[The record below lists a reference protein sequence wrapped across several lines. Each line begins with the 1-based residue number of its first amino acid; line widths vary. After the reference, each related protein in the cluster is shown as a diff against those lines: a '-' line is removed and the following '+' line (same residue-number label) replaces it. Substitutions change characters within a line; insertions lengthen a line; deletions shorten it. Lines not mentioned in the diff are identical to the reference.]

1 MKKIIKTVGLISAEI
16 DVAKKERKHH
26 SFDGYIGNGD
36 KLIAALGVLGI
47 DYDPANPN
55 ISLEKLLLVQK
66 QILEDNNNV
75 TSTINPEKETQLARQ
90 LAYDLMQALTTD
102 ALNAFKA
109 SEGVTPAQILI
120 AINLAKG
127 VFSIRIISIKND
139 PAQSTDASGVVT
151 SGDAEINAIRR
162 NSVSEQQFSG
172 RAGNFF
178 KFTTYLKGQTA
189 YNPNELRLTIA
200 SLMEYYNSLSP
211 VNIAAEAAIF
221 ATNLARKK
229 RNLSFFE
236 NTKGSR
242 FLYTQAK
249 KYVAS
254 RFGIKSAEYK
264 EIKGLPFPNL
274 IRKINRTP
282 ETSY

>member
-1 MKKIIKTVGLISAEI
+1 MKKIVKTVGLISAEI
-16 DVAKKERKHH
+16 AIVKKVRKHH

-47 DYDPANPN
+47 EYDPANPN
-55 ISLEKLLLVQK
+55 ISLAKLIQVQK
-66 QILEDNNNV
+66 QILTDNNNV
-75 TSTINPEKETQLARQ
+75 TATINPEKETQLARQ
-90 LAYDLMQALTTD
+90 EAYDLMKAFTTD

-127 VFSIRIISIKND
+127 VFSIRIISIKSD
-139 PAQSTDASGVVT
+139 PVQATDGSGVVT
-151 SGDAEINAIRR
+151 SSDAEVNAIRR

-172 RAGNFF
+172 RTGNFF
-178 KFTTYLKGQTA
+178 KFVTYLSGQTA

-200 SLMEYYNSLSP
+200 SLMAYYNSLAP
-211 VNIAAEAAIF
+211 LNVAAEAAIF

-274 IRKINRTP
+274 IKKKDRTP
-282 ETSY
+282 ETMY

>member
-1 MKKIIKTVGLISAEI
+1 MKKIVKTVGLISAEI
-16 DVAKKERKHH
+16 AAVKKLHKHN

-55 ISLEKLLLVQK
+55 ITLDNLILVQK
-66 QILEDNNNV
+66 MILDDNNKV
-75 TSTINPEKETQLARQ
+75 ISTINPEKTTQLARQ
-90 LAYDLMQALTTD
+90 TGYDFMSAYTTD

-127 VFSIRIISIKND
+127 VFSIRIIAIKSD

-178 KFTTYLKGQTA
+178 KFITYLKGQIA

-200 SLMEYYNSLSP
+200 SLTAYYNSLSP
-211 VNIAAEAAIF
+211 LNVAAEAAIF
-221 ATNLARKK
+221 ATNMARKK

-274 IRKINRTP
+274 IKKKDRTP
-282 ETSY
+282 ETMY

>member
-1 MKKIIKTVGLISAEI
+1 MKKIIKTAAMISAEI
-16 DVAKKERKHH
+16 AAVNKLIKHH
-26 SFDGYIGNGD
+26 SFIGYLGNGD

-47 DYDPANPN
+47 DYDPSNPN
-55 ISLEKLLLVQK
+55 ISLANLTLVQK
-66 QILEDNNNV
+66 KILDDNNNV

-90 LAYDLMQALTTD
+90 AAYDLMSALTTD

-109 SEGVTPAQILI
+109 SEGVTPAQVKI
-120 AINLAKG
+120 AISLAKG
-127 VFSIRIISIKND
+127 VFSIRIIPIKST
-139 PAQSTDASGVVT
+139 PVQSTDPTTVT
-151 SGDAEINAIRR
+151 ISLDAEINAIRH

-178 KFTTYLKGQTA
+178 KFITYLKGQIA
-189 YNPNELRLTIA
+189 YIPNELRLTIVN
-200 SLMEYYNSLSP
+200 LMEYYNSLSP
-211 VNIAAEAAIF
+211 LNVAAEAAIF
-221 ATNLARKK
+221 TTNLARKK

-236 NTKGSR
+236 NTSGSR

-254 RFGIKSAEYK
+254 RFGVKSAEYK
-264 EIKGLPFPNL
+264 EIKSLPFPNL